1 MNQRIS
7 SHRVAAAGP
16 VRASSSGVA
25 IEIPPGSTASAIRAG
40 VVSINAG
47 AIALRQLISNPLLSS
62 TRIVALDAR
71 PLSLSG
77 IIDLIHVPVE
87 AEIDTP
93 MDNQSGR
100 NLTLERTKEVIA
112 SVSGLD
118 VTFILIRLGEI
129 NVLSIAISIAKAL
142 TEARIPAFCIALL
155 PFGFSKPPGATSPTG
170 DLQTLG
176 RYLTTFPVSQE
187 DLAHRRMGGVEID
200 IDSNMTRQIV
210 EQVLSVPHEDVPT
223 AIERIVFAVLAPELC
238 ETRVSYDFSDLVAT
252 LDCSALA
259 SIGYGSSSDSQG
271 LGCAMTDALDH
282 PLLGR
287 KSVVEASGILAIIES
302 RTPADKMRIVVDAMH
317 LLRDSIG
324 DQCHVLFSLIIDKDL
339 PSDYRV
345 TIVAAHFDAKIAEA
359 RGVAIESNSTRLTG
373 RAHSVEVSEAELDAA
388 TELIQNTFQPGMAIR
403 GPVPFVQRHLRIG
416 HQKASAIVQALEYAG
431 IIAATAGEA
440 DSFSHRRSK

>member
-1 MNQRIS
+1 MNQPNSLQSVGANDPAEIS
-7 SHRVAAAGP
+7 PFGKANGISALPPAPAFR
-16 VRASSSGVA
+16 SGV
-25 IEIPPGSTASAIRAG
+25 I
-40 VVSINAG
+40 SINAG
-47 AIALRQLISNPLLSS
+47 ATALKRLVGNPLLSQI
-62 TRIVALDAR
+62 RLIALDE
-71 PLSLSG
+71 PPFSFPSG
-77 IIDLIHVPVE
+77 VDLIPVPVDE
-87 AEIDTP
+87 ESITT
-93 MDNQSGR
+93 SGDR
-100 NLTLERTKEVIA
+100 VGQNLTIKQTKEVITA
-112 SVSGLD
+112 ISGLD
-118 VTFILIRLGEI
+118 VIFVLVRLGDPGVFSRTI
-129 NVLSIAISIAKAL
+129 AVANAVLG
-142 TEARIPAFCIALL
+142 ARIPAFCIALL
-155 PFGFSKPPGATSPTG
+155 PFGFSKLPDPTNASV
-170 DLQTLG
+170 DLKAIG

-187 DLAHRRMGGVEID
+187 DLVRSRLGETEID
-200 IDSNMTRQIV
+200 IDKNMTPKLI
-210 EQVLSVPHEDVPT
+210 EQVLSVPREDIPT
-223 AIERIVFAVLAPELC
+223 AIERIVYAFSAPELC
-238 ETRVSYDFSDLVAT
+238 ETMVSYDLSDLVAT

-302 RTPADKMRIVVDAMH
+302 RTPADKMRIVLDAMQ
-317 LLRDSIG
+317 LLRDSVG
-324 DQCHVLFSLIIDKDL
+324 DQCNVLFSLIIDKDL